1 VTDSVAVF
9 YDKRFMDY
17 DLGAHHPLH
26 QERILL
32 HYELS
37 KLLGLLAKPGI
48 SEPPVK
54 LATKDQLEL
63 VHTPEYIEKVR
74 MLSAR
79 ENYTAL
85 DGGDT
90 VAFPRAYDITRVK
103 VGASI
108 SAVDVVMKGEADHS
122 WNPGGGLHHA
132 HADRASGFCIFNDVA
147 IACRYLQRQYK
158 LKRILYLDIDVHHGD
173 GVQEIFYDDP
183 GVLTLSI
190 HETGRILFPG
200 SGYTQELGEG
210 EGRGYSVNLPLPPYT
225 QDHQY
230 LEAFEAIV
238 PPIIEAYKPEVI
250 VMQTGVDTHFQDQ
263 LGHLILTTRA
273 FSVIAERVHELAH
286 QFSQGRLVAI
296 GGGGYSY
303 YSVPRCWTIMLA
315 KFAGVEINDEI
326 PTEWQEL
333 FKQVTGLESPTHLHD
348 TETPSLSQVDHNRV
362 GALVTESVTRVKEMV
377 FPLLSIN
384 K

>member
-1 VTDSVAVF
+1 MTDSVAVF
-9 YDKRFMDY
+9 YDERFMEY
-17 DLGAHHPLH
+17 DLGDHHPLH

-37 KLLGLLAKPGI
+37 KQLGLLAAPGM
-48 SEPPVK
+48 SEPPVN
-54 LATKDQLEL
+54 LATREQLEL

-79 ENYTAL
+79 EDYSAL

-90 VAFPRAYDITRVK
+90 VAFPKAYDITRVK
-103 VGASI
+103 VGASL
-108 SAVDVVMKGEADHS
+108 SAVDVVMKREAAHS

-132 HADRASGFCIFNDVA
+132 HADRAAGFCIFNDVA

-190 HETGRILFPG
+190 HETGRTLFPG
-200 SGYTQELGEG
+200 SGFTQETGVGEG
-210 EGRGYSVNLPLPPYT
+210 LGYSVNLPLPPYT

-263 LGHLILTTRA
+263 LGHLILTTRS
-273 FSVIAERVHELAH
+273 FSALGERIHQLAH
-286 QFSQGRLVAI
+286 SHAHGKLVAI
-296 GGGGYSY
+296 GGGGYSFL
-303 YSVPRCWTIMLA
+303 SVPRCWTIFLA
-315 KFAGVEINDEI
+315 KIAGFEVDNEI
-326 PTEWQEL
+326 PQDWQKFFTE
-333 FKQVTGLESPTHLHD
+333 VTGLKAPTHLHD
-348 TETPSLSQVDHNRV
+348 TETPSLSQVDHEQV
-362 GALVTESVTRVKEMV
+362 GRLVTESVTRVKKTV
-377 FPLLSIN
+377 FPLLSID